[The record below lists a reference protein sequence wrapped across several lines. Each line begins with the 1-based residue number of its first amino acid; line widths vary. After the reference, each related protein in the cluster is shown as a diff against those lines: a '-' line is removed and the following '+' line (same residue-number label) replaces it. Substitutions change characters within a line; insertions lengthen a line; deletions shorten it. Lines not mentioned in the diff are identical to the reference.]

1 LKPIQYMGLMG
12 VLGQRIVDF
21 VADQEM

>member
-1 LKPIQYMGLMG
+1 LKPIKYMGLMG